1 MKAAQEKH
9 GKATH
14 ELQDTEIKLL
24 SITQRSFSSLYLV
37 DAAAVVSKVP
47 SPLWWARQSEVRHV
61 AAWEHLCPA
70 IRSVGMW
77 VIIYKA
83 RWWYSNIIVTI
94 LASYSKPEENGENYS
109 IKKQRHPCRLWEV
122 YWWCHWWP
130 MSGLANMLMSFFEKK
145 PVCPPYICTESNPWQ
160 VMGVC
165 ACWCLHKSAF
175 VLSSSWTY
183 HSKGHSLWTL
193 GQRMLHFRVV
203 VSTVATGAVTTCKY
217 PSFDDPWA

>member
-9 GKATH
+9 GKGTH
-14 ELQDTEIKLL
+14 ELQDTEISWASHRDLSLPCISWIQPPLFRRCHLL
-24 SITQRSFSSLYLV
+24 SDELV
-37 DAAAVVSKVP
+37 NLRFDTS
-47 SPLWWARQSEVRHV
+47 RHGCICI
-61 AAWEHLCPA
+61 LQTNP
-70 IRSVGMW
+70 I
-77 VIIYKA
+77 KA
-83 RWWYSNIIVTI
+83 RWRYSNFVVII
-94 LASYSKPEENGENYS
+94 LASYCKPEENGENYS

-130 MSGLANMLMSFFEKK
+130 MSGLANIAMSFFEKK
-145 PVCPPYICTESNPWQ
+145 PVCPSYMCTESNPWQ